1 MSAPGSKFLP
11 ARRAFTLLETL
22 LVAGALVAI
31 AAVAFPLYT
40 PLLERQEFDSA
51 VDEAVAQCEEAR
63 AVAQTRG
70 VAVEVVV
77 TDGGARMEARVVDL
91 LEAAERTHSG
101 TGVFNADGMDGAL
114 RGSAAARRLKGDRER
129 DVRSRAAGGSA
140 RGEGSLG
147 EGSQGE
153 RAERASGNAAGA
165 LVAMLALAPSVRVSL
180 ETPAGADERPEF
192 NAEPDGRVALFL
204 PDGSATAARGFWVA
218 AGVRSARVEIDPLLG
233 RAVRRDNAPAT
244 ASGRARAHEGK

>member
-1 MSAPGSKFLP
+1 MPAS

-31 AAVAFPLYT
+31 AAVAFPLYA

-63 AVAQTRG
+63 AAAQTRG

-77 TDGGARMEARVVDL
+77 TEGGARLEARVVDL
-91 LEAAERTHSG
+91 LEAAERPRGDGPVSS
-101 TGVFNADGMDGAL
+101 VDGMEGAL
-114 RGSAAARRLKGDRER
+114 RGSAAARQRKGELER
-129 DVRSRAAGGSA
+129 DARARATRADST
-140 RGEGSLG
+140 
-147 EGSQGE
+147 GE
-153 RAERASGNAAGA
+153 RAARAGGTGAGT

-180 ETPAGADERPEF
+180 ETPAAADERPEF
-192 NAEPDGRVALFL
+192 NAEPEGRVALFL

-218 AGVRSARVEIDPLLG
+218 AGARAARVEIDPLLG
-233 RAVRRDNAPAT
+233 RAVRRDSAPAP
-244 ASGRARAHEGK
+244 RRERPREDE